1 VSLQHYAAII
11 AVGFLVTLVVTPL
24 VRGFALRRGLV
35 DRPGG
40 RKVHERPIPRLGGVA
55 IFLGVAVAITMQIMG
70 ELRFGWGGTLVSA
83 GRVDV
88 RTIGVIIGMTLIFLV
103 GLWDD
108 LKNLSPGAK
117 FAGQFVAA
125 GVVVACGLRIEYIG
139 NPLGGGLIALGLVS
153 IPITLVYIVGFTNVI
168 NLIDGL
174 DGLAAGVSAIAAASL
189 AVLAAQGNRLDAA
202 ALAVAVIGA
211 CLAFLIFNFNPAS
224 IFMGDSGALFLGF
237 TLATISLMGV
247 MKSTATIALAVPL
260 LIIGVPIFDTASAII
275 RRVLHQRPI
284 QEADK
289 GHIHH
294 RLLGRGFDQRQTV
307 LIIYVWCV
315 ALAGAGY
322 AVRWSAG
329 PIKAI
334 ALLALF
340 AITGFMAHWLG
351 LFEAVHLTDDDKAD
365 DSETT
370 DDVTVTTL
378 NGK

>member
-1 VSLQHYAAII
+1 VSLQHYLAI
-11 AVGFLVTLVVTPL
+11 AVAGFLVTLIVTPL
-24 VRGFALRRGLV
+24 VRRFAIRRGLV
-35 DRPGG
+35 DCPGG

-55 IFLGVAVAITMQIMG
+55 IFLGVAASVTMQIFG
-70 ELRFGWGGTLVSA
+70 ELRLGWGGTLVTA
-83 GRVDV
+83 GTVDV
-88 RTIGVIIGMTLIFLV
+88 RTLGVIVGMTLVFLV

-108 LKNLSPGAK
+108 LKNLSPGVK
-117 FAGQFVAA
+117 FAGQLVAA
-125 GVVVACGLRIEYIG
+125 GVVVASGLRIEYIG
-139 NPLGGGLIALGLVS
+139 DPFGGGLIALGLVS

-174 DGLAAGVSAIAAASL
+174 DGLAAGVSTIAAVSL

-202 ALAVAVIGA
+202 AVAIAVIGA

-275 RRVLHQRPI
+275 RRLLHQRPI

-294 RLLGRGFDQRQTV
+294 RLLGRGFDQKQTV
-307 LIIYVWCV
+307 LIIYVWCI
-315 ALAGAGY
+315 ALAAAGY
-322 AVRWSAG
+322 AVRWAAG
-329 PIKAI
+329 PIKAV
-334 ALLALF
+334 ALVALF
-340 AITGFMAHWLG
+340 AITGFMAYWLG
-351 LFEAVHLTDDDKAD
+351 LFEAVHLSEDDACVTSEGTAD
-365 DSETT
+365 DTKTT
-370 DDVTVTTL
+370 PNRT
-378 NGK
+378 